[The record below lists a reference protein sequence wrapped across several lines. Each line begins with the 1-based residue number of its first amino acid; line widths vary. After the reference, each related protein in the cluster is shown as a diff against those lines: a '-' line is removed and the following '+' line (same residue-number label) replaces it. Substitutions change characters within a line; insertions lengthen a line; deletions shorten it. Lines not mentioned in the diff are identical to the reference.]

1 MLARPLGVAPLVAG
15 KLLRRPDQTLDE
27 CAIGAGD
34 AHSPARLQHAPAFGE
49 HAPAALVRHVLDHV
63 LAKGAVKLGVGKGK
77 GPCRVH
83 PQDVMPARVEVGV
96 DPAVERMVAAAN
108 VQFFHGAVS
117 CLERLICA
125 ASSTVMSGRISSS
138 PASLTSV
145 APGPMVRAIAFRS
158 LSSPSAIKPVNGATE
173 PSGCRTWARLSPR
186 SPSGKP

>member
-83 PQDVMPARVEVGV
+83 PQDVMPARIEIGV

-108 VQFFHGAVS
+108 VQFFHRGS
-117 CLERLICA
+117 CSIA
-125 ASSTVMSGRISSS
+125 AQNWWKTSWPLGCV
-138 PASLTSV
+138 ASQ
-145 APGPMVRAIAFRS
+145 
-158 LSSPSAIKPVNGATE
+158 
-173 PSGCRTWARLSPR
+173 RLSP
-186 SPSGKP
+186 STMS